1 MIDIQTALY
10 NILHSR
16 YGRDVRQSIHDGI
29 YQINEN
35 ANEAVQTAKAMGV
48 GTAISSPTSSS
59 AGYVAGNLYL
69 NDSTWDL
76 WQCIGTDSWV
86 NKGNIKG
93 TKGDRGTDGTNYF
106 VYIRYSQYYDGTDFS
121 VSPTASSQYIGIY
134 SGSSAT
140 APTNKQDYTWAA
152 YVGAS
157 GTSSYVH
164 IMYSENADGSNF
176 VSTPTALTKYIG
188 FYSGSSSSAP
198 ANKSYYTWSE
208 YVGKSGTGTG
218 DMLKSEY
225 AGSGVSGTVDR
236 ALTANT
242 ATTATDATNASNLKN
257 SNGTIVS
264 VDAITS
270 KLAKLDT
277 DKSATEGQALAWND
291 TSKKYEPQTVKG
303 GHDMYKEL
311 KDIPKDTEGFVDI
324 PSTDE
329 HVMSAHAIF
338 EVANTKTYIIPILAE
353 VTEQGGTGVGTW
365 CDKEPNTWTNAD
377 MTDWIGN
384 RADHPEDVEI
394 SALLKTL
401 DADNIEVALMY
412 DPSTNETVYNGGWQL
427 DTTKGCMCIRF
438 GNTITKNANIG
449 IKLTVTTNAN

>member
-1 MIDIQTALY
+1 MSV
-10 NILHSR
+10 NIR
-16 YGRDVRQSIHDGI
+16 
-29 YQINEN
+29 E
-35 ANEAVQTAKAMGV
+35 
-48 GTAISSPTSSS
+48 
-59 AGYVAGNLYL
+59 
-69 NDSTWDL
+69 
-76 WQCIGTDSWV
+76 
-86 NKGNIKG
+86 
-93 TKGDRGTDGTNYF
+93 
-106 VYIRYSQYYDGTDFS
+106 
-121 VSPTASSQYIGIY
+121 
-134 SGSSAT
+134 SGSLVNVERKLPKTFAT
-140 APTNKQDYTWAA
+140 FDQNDFTLDPSDKTLRLNEQ
-152 YVGAS
+152 
-157 GTSSYVH
+157 
-164 IMYSENADGSNF
+164 
-176 VSTPTALTKYIG
+176 
-188 FYSGSSSSAP
+188 
-198 ANKSYYTWSE
+198 
-208 YVGKSGTGTG
+208 
-218 DMLKSEY
+218 
-225 AGSGVSGTVDR
+225 
-236 ALTANT
+236 
-242 ATTATDATNASNLKN
+242 
-257 SNGTIVS
+257 
-264 VDAITS
+264 ITS

-291 TSKKYEPQTVKG
+291 TNKKYEPQTVKG

-329 HVMSAHAIF
+329 HVMSAHAVF

-384 RADHPEDVEI
+384 RADHTEDAEI

-401 DADNIEVALMY
+401 DADNIEVALVY